1 MQSPQTFSAESGAQQ
16 KSAIGMQG
24 NLAAALGYPI
34 GILGLVSAIIE
45 KDNKF
50 VKFHGFQ
57 SVFWSLL
64 MTAVC
69 IVVFILAFILNL
81 VLGRIIGGMGALTI
95 MGLLMT
101 LLIVVVS
108 LVMIAGMLFAA
119 FKAYGGQMF
128 KLPIVG
134 NMAEKFALK

>member
-1 MQSPQTFSAESGAQQ
+1 MMQSPQNYSAASGAQQ

-57 SVFWSLL
+57 SLFWGIGGGILL
-64 MTAVC
+64 FIAMF
-69 IVVFILAFILNL
+69 VV
-81 VLGRIIGGMGALTI
+81 GIIGTVVAQISAGLGLMVWGLGMLALVAIYLGAL
-95 MGLLMT
+95 
-101 LLIVVVS
+101 
-108 LVMIAGMLFAA
+108 LFAA
-119 FKAYGGQMF
+119 FKAYQGQMF
-128 KLPIVG
+128 KLPIIG
-134 NMAEKFALK
+134 NIAEKLAFK

>member
-1 MQSPQTFSAESGAQQ
+1 MMQNLQSVASGAQQ
-16 KSAIGMQG
+16 KSAIGLDG

-57 SVFWSLL
+57 SILWSIG
-64 MTAVC
+64 MTIALVVVG
-69 IVVFILAFILNL
+69 IVLSILTFA
-81 VLGRIIGGMGALTI
+81 LGSASGTLGTI
-95 MGLLMT
+95 FGLLT
-101 LLIVVVS
+101 GLVYLGGFLLIFGG
-108 LVMIAGMLFAA
+108 LIFAA
-119 FKAYGGQMF
+119 IKAYQGQMF

>member
-1 MQSPQTFSAESGAQQ
+1 MQTPQTFSAASGAQQ

-57 SVFWSLL
+57 SILWSIG
-64 MTAVC
+64 MTIALVVVA
-69 IVVFILAFILNL
+69 IVLGILAT
-81 VLGRIIGGMGALTI
+81 VLASASGTLGTIFGLLTI
-95 MGLLMT
+95 LVYVGGT
-101 LLIVVVS
+101 LLI
-108 LVMIAGMLFAA
+108 LGGLIFAA
-119 FKAYGGQMF
+119 IKAYQGQMF

>member
-24 NLAAALGYPI
+24 NLAAALGYPV

-57 SVFWSLL
+57 SVLWSIGMTIALVVL
-64 MTAVC
+64 SIVLGILTAV
-69 IVVFILAFILNL
+69 IGSASGT
-81 VLGRIIGGMGALTI
+81 LGTI
-95 MGLLMT
+95 FGLLT
-101 LLIVVVS
+101 VLVYLGGFLLIFGG
-108 LVMIAGMLFAA
+108 LIYAA
-119 FKAYGGQMF
+119 IKAYGGQMF

-134 NMAEKFALK
+134 NMAEKFAFK

>member
-1 MQSPQTFSAESGAQQ
+1 MMQNPQSFAVANGANE

-57 SVFWSLL
+57 SLFWGIGGGILFFIA
-64 MTAVC
+64 M
-69 IVVFILAFILNL
+69 IVVGIFATLIGQASAGLGAIIWIL
-81 VLGRIIGGMGALTI
+81 
-95 MGLLMT
+95 GLL
-101 LLIVVVS
+101 LLLAIYFGA
-108 LVMIAGMLFAA
+108 IFFAA
-119 FKAYGGQMF
+119 FKAYQGQMF
-128 KLPIVG
+128 KLPIIG
-134 NMAEKFALK
+134 NLAEKFALK

>member
-1 MQSPQTFSAESGAQQ
+1 MMQNLQSVASGAQQ
-16 KSAIGMQG
+16 KSAIGLDG

-57 SVFWSLL
+57 SILWSIG
-64 MTAVC
+64 MTIALVVVA
-69 IVVFILAFILNL
+69 IVLAILTMVIGSASGT
-81 VLGRIIGGMGALTI
+81 LGMIF
-95 MGLLMT
+95 GLLT
-101 LLIVVVS
+101 TLVYLGGFLLIFGG
-108 LVMIAGMLFAA
+108 LIFAA
-119 FKAYGGQMF
+119 IKAYQGQMF